1 MTEQEFWQ
9 STYARV
15 MALYRIQILGWA
27 QTRDFFPAQAIT
39 NFVNC
44 NAGKGAAAISTPEV
58 LGQRYPQSKKKE
70 KVNLDRGVPGWK
82 EFKGAMKGVTDKAK
96 RKLLRRKVHNV

>member
-1 MTEQEFWQ
+1 MTEQEWGL

-27 QTRDFFPAQAIT
+27 QTRDFFSAQASA

-44 NAGKGAAAISTPEV
+44 NSAKGTSAISTADV
-58 LGQRYPQSKKKE
+58 LAQRYPRPKE
-70 KVNLDRGVPGWK
+70 KAKVNLDRGVLGWRVMK
-82 EFKGAMKGVTDKAK
+82 DSLKGITDKAK
-96 RKLLRRKVHNV
+96 RKLARRKVANV